1 MNDTF
6 FVHFRRRFDLIGF
19 DTSHIMR
26 LFRGQNIHQFIHG
39 IFENGSGRLG
49 SFGGF
54 GDVYGSFGPHGLINR
69 IFGPINQPFEI
80 LEKRVPVLVD
90 EPVDVVGHVAG
101 VVFDDEIL
109 TDD

>member
-26 LFRGQNIHQFIHG
+26 LFRGQNVHQFIHG

-54 GDVYGSFGPHGLINR
+54 GDVYRECKENSFSYAVNDR
-69 IFGPINQPFEI
+69 
-80 LEKRVPVLVD
+80 
-90 EPVDVVGHVAG
+90 
-101 VVFDDEIL
+101 
-109 TDD
+109 